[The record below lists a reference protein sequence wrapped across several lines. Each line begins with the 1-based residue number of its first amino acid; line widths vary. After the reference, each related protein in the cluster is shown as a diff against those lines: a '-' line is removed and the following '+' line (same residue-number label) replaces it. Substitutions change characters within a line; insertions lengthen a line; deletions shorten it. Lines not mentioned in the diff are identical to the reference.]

1 MPCRLIRDDM
11 LESERV
17 LGLPVEA
24 RWLYVTIL
32 LSADDVGL
40 FEANSFK
47 LSRRADMRREQ
58 CDQLLSMLADADLV
72 RLYEAEGK
80 RFGFIPK
87 FRQRVQIK
95 FVKHPVP
102 DEALMADDED
112 AFNKIKHLANKTTVG
127 QPLGNGDPPAAQPS
141 EAKAKAKVEEEKQ
154 RAGTHNDAARAT
166 RLPAELTLP
175 DEWAAFC
182 RATRPEL
189 NPQLV
194 FDGFRDYW
202 LAKAG
207 RDGAKRDWAATW
219 RNWVRNERQRQPV
232 ATRAEA
238 AQALMRGLTR
248 GLVGGHA
255 NVKLIA

>member
-1 MPCRLIRDDM
+1 M

-17 LGLPVEA
+17 LSLPVEA

-58 CDQLLSMLADADLV
+58 CDQLLAMLADADLV
-72 RLYEAEGK
+72 RLYEADGK
-80 RFGFIPK
+80 RFGFIPR
-87 FRQRVQIK
+87 FRQRIQIK
-95 FVKHPVP
+95 FLKHPAP
-102 DEALMADDED
+102 PAGLMDDDDD
-112 AFNKIKHLANKTTVG
+112 ATNKIKHLASKTTVI
-127 QPLGNGDPPAAQPS
+127 QPLDNGDPTAAQPS
-141 EAKAKAKVEEEKQ
+141 EAKAKAEVEEKKK
-154 RAGTHNDAARAT
+154 RAGTHNDAARGT

-182 RATRPEL
+182 RTTRPDL
-189 NPQLV
+189 TPHIV

-207 RDGAKRDWAATW
+207 RDGTKRDWAATW
-219 RNWVRNERQRQPV
+219 RNWVRNERRP
-232 ATRAEA
+232 APTRAEA
-238 AQALMRGLTR
+238 ASSVLRGLTR

-255 NVKLIA
+255 HVKLIA